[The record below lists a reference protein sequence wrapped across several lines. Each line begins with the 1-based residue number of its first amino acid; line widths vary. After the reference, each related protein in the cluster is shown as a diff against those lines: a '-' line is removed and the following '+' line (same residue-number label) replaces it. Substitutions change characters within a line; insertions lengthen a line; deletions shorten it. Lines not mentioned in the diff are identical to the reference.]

1 MKVTITYQEDSTIKS
16 KVVYIEHMA
25 DLEDQLNQFDNIIKI
40 KKHTKENKRSF
51 LRNRKKEMLFFFKQ
65 LDLMLQSHMSFN
77 EALELILETNL
88 DTETKNLI
96 LALQNAVIQNYPID
110 TALNNYKKY
119 IGETPLSFLKQG
131 LENGT
136 IKSSVHSIVVL
147 LEKELEIVT
156 SLSEKLRY
164 PLFLILS
171 LFTSISTI
179 FIYVVPSFEFIF
191 NSLGE
196 TLPLS
201 TKILLSVNQFFTNY
215 WFLVLIIGASF
226 IFIVL
231 FYIQIYRF
239 MFDKLLFT
247 TLPLVSSVVRSYQL
261 YKLFLSLY
269 ISVESKYQ
277 FQVAIMNSIGTIS
290 NLYLKDILQQIE
302 VGIKNGENIAEL
314 FDRFNIFD
322 PMVIKLLHA
331 AQNTGQYEI
340 VLLDISKYYQ
350 ENFEL
355 KLKKF
360 TSVIEP
366 LIISIIA
373 LIVLW
378 LILAIMVP
386 IWQLSAVGL

>member
-1 MKVTITYQEDSTIKS
+1 MKVTITYQENSTIKS
-16 KVVYIEHMA
+16 KVVHIEHMA

-88 DTETKNLI
+88 DSETKNLI

-147 LEKELEIVT
+147 LEKELEVVT

-171 LFTSISTI
+171 LFTSVSII

-191 NSLGE
+191 SSLGE

-201 TKILLSVNQFFTNY
+201 TKVLLSVNQFFTNY
-215 WFLVLIIGASF
+215 CFILYAS
-226 IFIVL
+226 L
-231 FYIQIYRF
+231 
-239 MFDKLLFT
+239 
-247 TLPLVSSVVRSYQL
+247 
-261 YKLFLSLY
+261 
-269 ISVESKYQ
+269 
-277 FQVAIMNSIGTIS
+277 
-290 NLYLKDILQQIE
+290 
-302 VGIKNGENIAEL
+302 
-314 FDRFNIFD
+314 
-322 PMVIKLLHA
+322 
-331 AQNTGQYEI
+331 
-340 VLLDISKYYQ
+340 
-350 ENFEL
+350 
-355 KLKKF
+355 
-360 TSVIEP
+360 
-366 LIISIIA
+366 
-373 LIVLW
+373 
-378 LILAIMVP
+378 
-386 IWQLSAVGL
+386 

>member
-1 MKVTITYQEDSTIKS
+1 MQV
-16 KVVYIEHMA
+16 
-25 DLEDQLNQFDNIIKI
+25 
-40 KKHTKENKRSF
+40 
-51 LRNRKKEMLFFFKQ
+51 
-65 LDLMLQSHMSFN
+65 
-77 EALELILETNL
+77 
-88 DTETKNLI
+88 
-96 LALQNAVIQNYPID
+96 
-110 TALNNYKKY
+110 
-119 IGETPLSFLKQG
+119 
-131 LENGT
+131 
-136 IKSSVHSIVVL
+136 
-147 LEKELEIVT
+147 
-156 SLSEKLRY
+156 
-164 PLFLILS
+164 
-171 LFTSISTI
+171 
-179 FIYVVPSFEFIF
+179 
-191 NSLGE
+191 
-196 TLPLS
+196 
-201 TKILLSVNQFFTNY
+201 
-215 WFLVLIIGASF
+215 
-226 IFIVL
+226 
-231 FYIQIYRF
+231 YRF

-302 VGIKNGENIAEL
+302 LGIKNGENIAEL

-331 AQNTGQYEI
+331 AENTGQYEI